1 MFCTLI
7 RVSLRIEFL
16 VAHPNQC
23 TTLTPWTD
31 QKWIFTFFHIPWC
44 KISNTTTN
52 DYKIL
57 ISEIIFQYQKSF
69 SRIFVSRNI
78 IVLELKPFYFH
89 HFLLWLFKCFSIWKN
104 WSKLYILSFLCAA
117 RNSNLESYL
126 TLIQVSCGKP
136 SPISRT

>member
-7 RVSLRIEFL
+7 RVSLRFEFL

-23 TTLTPWTD
+23 TTLTPRTD
-31 QKWIFTFFHIPWC
+31 QKKNFTFFHILPWC
-44 KISNTTTN
+44 KISNDTTK

-57 ISEIIFQYQKSF
+57 IFKIIFSIKNLSQRFLFLSW
-69 SRIFVSRNI
+69 SRTFIIFCYDFLNTFIYEKKWS
-78 IVLELKPFYFH
+78 IVV
-89 HFLLWLFKCFSIWKN
+89 
-104 WSKLYILSFLCAA
+104 LSFVCAT

-126 TLIQVSCGKP
+126 TLIQVPCGKP